1 MRKKYMAW
9 YSGMT
14 NKDPYNKKVIWA
26 KDLNE
31 AHKLAEK
38 KRNKKTEYY
47 CWLLPYQTFVDSY
60 GL

>member
-1 MRKKYMAW
+1 MAW

-14 NKDPYNKKVIWA
+14 DKDPYNKRVIWA
-26 KDLNE
+26 KDLSE

-47 CWLLPYQTFVDSY
+47 CWLLPYKAFIESY